1 MKFEFSAGVVVYSEC
16 NGVRRFLIL
25 KRNDGKFDFPKG
37 HIEKGEKAQDAA
49 VRETYE
55 EAHLKVE
62 IDRYFRRDI
71 RYWFYEGGEKIS
83 KKLSMFLAEVNSEE
97 GVKISYE
104 HSGFEWLTA
113 EDAVEKLN
121 SKDRGEIIVS
131 ADRYAESKRQM
142 DILNLE
148 YSRLFDRF
156 EHWSLS
162 TRFVPGEGPLDARIM
177 FLGQAPGNEED
188 KKLRPFVGRSG
199 MLLTDMIK
207 KAGLNRDRAYITS
220 VVQFFPPKN
229 RAPSNLEIEVCKPF
243 LFKQIDIVKPEFV
256 VLLGNIAV
264 LAILGKTG
272 VSSMH
277 GTVVEKDGIKYF
289 ITLHPSAALRIKSKI
304 PIIEADFKKLG
315 GLLASPHE

>member
-16 NGVRRFLIL
+16 EGVRHFLIL

-37 HIEKGEKAQDAA
+37 HIEKGEKAQEAA

-55 EAHLKVE
+55 ETHLKVE

-71 RYWFYEGGEKIS
+71 RYWFYKDGEKIS
-83 KKLSMFLAEVNSEE
+83 KKLSMFLAKADSEE

-104 HSGFEWLTA
+104 HTGFEWLTA
-113 EDAVEKLN
+113 EDAIEKLN
-121 SKDRGEIIVS
+121 TKDRGDIIAS
-131 ADRYAESKRQM
+131 ANRYAESKRQM

-156 EHWSLS
+156 ENWSLS
-162 TRFVPGEGPLDARIM
+162 SRFVPGEGPLDARIM
-177 FLGQAPGNEED
+177 FLGQAPGSEED
-188 KKLRPFVGRSG
+188 KTLRPFVGRSG

-207 KAGLNRDRAYITS
+207 RAGLDRDKAYITS
-220 VVQFFPPKN
+220 VVQFFPPRN
-229 RAPSNLEIEVCKPF
+229 RAPSSFEIDVCKPF
-243 LFKQIDIVKPEFV
+243 LFKQIDIVKPGLV
-256 VLLGNIAV
+256 VLLGNVAMLAV
-264 LAILGKTG
+264 LGRTG

-277 GTVVEKDGIKYF
+277 GTVVEKDGVRYF

-315 GLLASPHE
+315 SIVRDLI